1 MKKEDLLLIDA
12 WRHGEI
18 SEEGFK
24 DLEARMQ
31 KDPKLRSAFRALSHL
46 EDGLHVISQ
55 RKSAFRLNFFSLI
68 SSELIGK
75 ATAFRSLV
83 AYGLAASLVALFTFW
98 ALNDHPAGPEQVDTP
113 VDPEQMDGH
122 ELASSRYLEFDS
134 PLLPIGKS
142 DDVLLTSSTLF
153 LEKGGAS
160 LESVSGAKVMFE
172 GPGTFGL
179 NSPAGGVLY
188 EGSMIARMATKEAT
202 YSVETANLRI
212 FDRGTEFAFRS
223 KGEDE
228 LELEVLDGEVE
239 VQTLNRMPKFFW
251 NFDGT
256 LRDPFNSVELTL
268 GARASTVKGLVGSG
282 ALSFDNQPESV
293 AHVEGQTGKMVGTGE
308 MSFSTGICIEALFV
322 SKWSGKYLDYD
333 QIFRKEDGKHRILLG
348 FQNDKDVGDY
358 DTPEVSPGPVL
369 SFGLHLN
376 GFGYE
381 ELDMPLDGKEGRPAL
396 GELTDGKIHHV
407 VACYDSFTGK
417 KSIFLDGKLVFGHDY
432 PVGTLIL
439 SGGPS
444 GATIGNILQAEPFT
458 GVIDELALYPFALS
472 AGEISLHANRA
483 RDGLPY
489 FEPQANRVAYAQ
501 WVPIKSYP
509 TGWTLSFN
517 RLTGKLIDSKF
528 VP

>member
-18 SEEGFK
+18 SEEDFK

-31 KDPKLRSAFRALSHL
+31 KDPELRSAFRSLSHL

-55 RKSAFRLNFFSLI
+55 RKSAFRLNFFSLLPG
-68 SSELIGK
+68 ELIGK
-75 ATAFRSLV
+75 ATAFRSLLP
-83 AYGLAASLVALFTFW
+83 YGLAASLVALFTFW
-98 ALNDHPAGPEQVDTP
+98 ALNDHPADPGQV
-113 VDPEQMDGH
+113 DGH
-122 ELASSRYLEFDS
+122 ELASNHYLEFDL
-134 PLLPIGKS
+134 PLQPIGKS
-142 DDVLLTSSTLF
+142 DDVLLNSSTLF
-153 LEKGGAS
+153 LEKGGAE
-160 LESVSGAKVMFE
+160 LESLSGAKVLFE

-179 NSPAGGVLY
+179 NSPSGGVLY
-188 EGSMIARMATKEAT
+188 EGSIIARMANKEAT

-212 FDRGTEFAFRS
+212 LDCGTEFAFRS

-228 LELEVLDGEVE
+228 VELEVLDGEVE

-293 AHVEGQTGKMVGTGE
+293 ARVEGKTGKMVGTGE
-308 MSFSTGICIEALFV
+308 MSFSTGISIEALFV

-333 QIFRKEDGKHRILLG
+333 QIFRKEDGNHRILLC
-348 FQNDKDVGDY
+348 FQNDKDMGDY

-417 KSIFLDGKLVFGHDY
+417 KSIFLDGKPVFGHGY

-444 GATIGNILQAEPFT
+444 GATIGNILQAEPFN
-458 GVIDELALYPFALS
+458 GVIDELAIYPFALR
-472 AGEISLHANRA
+472 AGEIYLHANRA

-489 FEPQANRVAYAQ
+489 FKAKANRPAYAQ
-501 WVPIKSYP
+501 WIPVKSYP
-509 TGWTLSFN
+509 MGWKLSFN
-517 RLTGKLIDSKF
+517 RLTGRLLDSTF